1 MAKKRKSAK
10 QPPADE
16 PSVRQV
22 HPSMALRTCAPED
35 ADWIYELNKTNMREY
50 VRRTWNRDWI
60 DADER
65 PLFDN
70 DFDPAQYI
78 IVLIVEE
85 PIGFVCYQVE
95 SNRVFLKNIQ
105 LKQEWRKEGIGSAL
119 VTSLLATAR
128 QNGLPTELLVLKI
141 NPVRWLYERLGF
153 VVVEEQENF
162 YLMRA
167 P

>member
-1 MAKKRKSAK
+1 MAKKRKPAK
-10 QPPADE
+10 QPPAEE

-22 HPSMALRTCAPED
+22 HPSMALRTCSAED

-50 VRRTWNRDWI
+50 VQRTWNKDWI

-65 PLFDN
+65 PHFDK
-70 DFDPAQYI
+70 DFDPTQYI

-85 PIGFVCYQVE
+85 PIGYLCYQCE
-95 SNRVFLKNIQ
+95 STRVFLKNIQ
-105 LKQEWRKEGIGSAL
+105 IKQEWRKEGIGAAL
-119 VTSLLATAR
+119 VTSLLATSR
-128 QNGLPTELLVLKI
+128 QNALPTELLVLKV
-141 NPVRWLYERLGF
+141 NPARQLYERLGF
-153 VVVEEQENF
+153 AVVEEQEHF